1 MQLKFVSRKE
11 VNSNSKEEI
20 IIMLLYFTEKN
31 TQDEI
36 FPNSFYEASVTMILK
51 PDQDNTQIKNSK
63 HIPCE

>member
-20 IIMLLYFTEKN
+20 IIMLFYFTEKN

-36 FPNSFYEASVTMILK
+36 FPNLFYEASVTMILK

>member
-1 MQLKFVSRKE
+1 MFPRKE

-36 FPNSFYEASVTMILK
+36 FPAHSCEASVTMILK
-51 PDQDNTQIKNSK
+51 PDQDNTQNKK
-63 HIPCE
+63 

>member
-36 FPNSFYEASVTMILK
+36 FPNLFYEASVTMILK

>member
-36 FPNSFYEASVTMILK
+36 FPNLFYEASVTMTLK
-51 PDQDNTQIKNSK
+51 PDQDNTQIKNRK